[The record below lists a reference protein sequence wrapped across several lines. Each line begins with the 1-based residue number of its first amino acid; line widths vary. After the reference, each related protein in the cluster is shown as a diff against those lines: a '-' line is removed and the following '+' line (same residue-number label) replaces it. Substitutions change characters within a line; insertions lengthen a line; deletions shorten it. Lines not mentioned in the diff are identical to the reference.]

1 MGHFKSKRL
10 NMVTW
15 MHWMLANMAFIIVS
29 NAKNLLMDN
38 PTPPPPPLPPT
49 PDHEAIGEI
58 GGKYFARYKMQAE
71 MEQEQ
76 AIERAREICE
86 NVNGVL
92 ATQLDDQQF
101 QSIFET
107 EKLFFRKGGMLWI
120 DAVYN
125 FFVDGNIWTWAN
137 TKDEITAIKTSPSPS
152 PTTEQELCGVMDAQM
167 DYEPFYEPLIVGHD
181 CGWSDLSENIGILC
195 MSDEPIFD

>member
-1 MGHFKSKRL
+1 MGRHLKSKRL
-10 NMVTW
+10 NMMVTW
-15 MHWMLANMAFIIVS
+15 MHGMLANMAFIIVS

-38 PTPPPPPLPPT
+38 PTPGIST
-49 PDHEAIGEI
+49 DHEAIGQI
-58 GGKYFARYKMQAE
+58 GGKYFARYKAE
-71 MEQEQ
+71 MGQG
-76 AIERAREICE
+76 IERAREICE
-86 NVNGVL
+86 NVNGVP

-125 FFVDGNIWTWAN
+125 FFEDGNIWTWAN
-137 TKDEITAIKTSPSPS
+137 TGDEITAIKTSP
-152 PTTEQELCGVMDAQM
+152 TTEQDGLCGVMDAQM
-167 DYEPFYEPLIVGHD
+167 DTDGTYEPLIVGHD
-181 CGWSDLSENIGILC
+181 CWWSQNTDILC

>member
-1 MGHFKSKRL
+1 MGLQKQKVKHDGYLDALDACQYGVHHCFKCQEFTHGKRSR
-10 NMVTW
+10 
-15 MHWMLANMAFIIVS
+15 S
-29 NAKNLLMDN
+29 NRSNWWKILCTYKA
-38 PTPPPPPLPPT
+38 
-49 PDHEAIGEI
+49 EADTQG
-58 GGKYFARYKMQAE
+58 
-71 MEQEQ
+71 
-76 AIERAREICE
+76 IERAREICE

-125 FFVDGNIWTWAN
+125 IFEDRNMWTWAN
-137 TKDEITAIKTSPSPS
+137 TEDEITAIKTS

-167 DYEPFYEPLIVGHD
+167 DYEPPIYQPLIVGHD
-181 CGWSDLSENIGILC
+181 CGWSDLSENIDILC

>member
-1 MGHFKSKRL
+1 
-10 NMVTW
+10 MVTW

-38 PTPPPPPLPPT
+38 PTPGIST
-49 PDHEAIGEI
+49 DHEAIGQI
-58 GGKYFARYKMQAE
+58 GGKYFARYKAGADTQG
-71 MEQEQ
+71 
-76 AIERAREICE
+76 IERAREICE

-125 FFVDGNIWTWAN
+125 FFEDGNIWTWAN
-137 TKDEITAIKTSPSPS
+137 TGDEITAIKTSP
-152 PTTEQELCGVMDAQM
+152 TTEQDGLCGVMDAQM
-167 DYEPFYEPLIVGHD
+167 DTDGTYEPLIV
-181 CGWSDLSENIGILC
+181 
-195 MSDEPIFD
+195 

>member
-1 MGHFKSKRL
+1 MGYQRRVHGGHFKSKRL
-10 NMVTW
+10 NMMVTW

-38 PTPPPPPLPPT
+38 PTP
-49 PDHEAIGEI
+49 DHKAIGQI
-58 GGKYFARYKMQAE
+58 GGKYFARYKAE
-71 MEQEQ
+71 RTEQQ
-76 AIERAREICE
+76 GIEGARDICE

-107 EKLFFRKGGMLWI
+107 EKLFFRKGGMLRI

-125 FFVDGNIWTWAN
+125 FFEDGNIWTWAN
-137 TKDEITAIKTSPSPS
+137 TGDEITAIKTSP
-152 PTTEQELCGVMDAQM
+152 TTEQDGLCGVMDAQM
-167 DYEPFYEPLIVGHD
+167 DTDGTYEPLIVGHD
-181 CGWSDLSENIGILC
+181 CWWSENTDILC

>member
-10 NMVTW
+10 NMMVTW

-38 PTPPPPPLPPT
+38 PTP
-49 PDHEAIGEI
+49 DHKAIGQI
-58 GGKYFARYKMQAE
+58 GGKYFARYKAE
-71 MEQEQ
+71 MGTGMK
-76 AIERAREICE
+76 RAREICE

-101 QSIFET
+101 QFIFET

-125 FFVDGNIWTWAN
+125 FFEDGNIWTWAN
-137 TKDEITAIKTSPSPS
+137 TEDEITAIKTSP
-152 PTTEQELCGVMDAQM
+152 TTEQDGLCGVMDAQM
-167 DYEPFYEPLIVGHD
+167 DDGIYEPLIVGHY
-181 CGWSDLSENIGILC
+181 CGWSENIDILC

>member
-1 MGHFKSKRL
+1 MGAPQKQKL
-10 NMVTW
+10 NMMVTW

-38 PTPPPPPLPPT
+38 PTPGIST
-49 PDHEAIGEI
+49 DHEAIGQI
-58 GGKYFARYKMQAE
+58 GGKYFARYKAE
-71 MEQEQ
+71 MER
-76 AIERAREICE
+76 AGIERAREICE

-92 ATQLDDQQF
+92 ATQLDYQQF
-101 QSIFET
+101 QFIFET

-125 FFVDGNIWTWAN
+125 MFEDGNIWTWAN
-137 TKDEITAIKTSPSPS
+137 TEDEITAIKTS

-167 DYEPFYEPLIVGHD
+167 DYEPPIYQPLIVGHD
-181 CGWSDLSENIGILC
+181 CGWSDLSENIDILC

>member
-1 MGHFKSKRL
+1 MGRHFKSKRL
-10 NMVTW
+10 NMMVTW

-29 NAKNLLMDN
+29 NAKNLLMERDQ
-38 PTPPPPPLPPT
+38 
-49 PDHEAIGEI
+49 EAIGQI
-58 GGKYFARYKMQAE
+58 GGKYFARYKAE
-71 MEQEQ
+71 
-76 AIERAREICE
+76 AVPKGIERAREICE

-101 QSIFET
+101 QFIFET

-125 FFVDGNIWTWAN
+125 FFEDGNIWTWAN
-137 TKDEITAIKTSPSPS
+137 TEDEITAIKTAIKTS
-152 PTTEQELCGVMDAQM
+152 PTAEQELCGVMDAQM
-167 DYEPFYEPLIVGHD
+167 DYESPITPYGPLIVGHD

>member
-10 NMVTW
+10 NMMVTW

-29 NAKNLLMDN
+29 NAKNLLMERDQ
-38 PTPPPPPLPPT
+38 
-49 PDHEAIGEI
+49 EAIGQI
-58 GGKYFARYKMQAE
+58 GGKYFARYKAE
-71 MEQEQ
+71 
-76 AIERAREICE
+76 AVPKGIERAREICE

-125 FFVDGNIWTWAN
+125 IFEDRNMWTWAN
-137 TKDEITAIKTSPSPS
+137 TEDEITAIKTSP
-152 PTTEQELCGVMDAQM
+152 TTEQDGLCGVMDAQM
-167 DYEPFYEPLIVGHD
+167 DTDGTYEPLIVGHD
-181 CGWSDLSENIGILC
+181 CWWSENTDILC

>member
-1 MGHFKSKRL
+1 MQGYQRREHGPFKSKSL
-10 NMVTW
+10 NMTVTW

-38 PTPPPPPLPPT
+38 PTP
-49 PDHEAIGEI
+49 DHKAIGQI
-58 GGKYFARYKMQAE
+58 GGKYFARYKA
-71 MEQEQ
+71 
-76 AIERAREICE
+76 ERAEQQGIEGARDICT
-86 NVNGVL
+86 NFNGVL

-101 QSIFET
+101 QFIFET

-125 FFVDGNIWTWAN
+125 LFEDGNIWTWAN
-137 TKDEITAIKTSPSPS
+137 TEDEITAIKTS

-167 DYEPFYEPLIVGHD
+167 DYDPPIYQPLIVGHG
-181 CGWSDLSENIGILC
+181 CGGSDLSENIDILC